1 MGVPTIYTRSKILWE
16 FPQFTRDRKSCKSSY
31 NLQNVVKSESN
42 SDHNTVSLQNRQEG
56 LVIKDVV
63 HPTSFI
69 FSFLHHFDRWGQKS
83 TSHSLWMFRTIERFF
98 SIVKKLFFKKSSQSL
113 SLSEFSYSI
122 KKLSK
127 ISRLFRTN

>member
-1 MGVPTIYTRSKILWE
+1 
-16 FPQFTRDRKSCKSSY
+16 
-31 NLQNVVKSESN
+31 
-42 SDHNTVSLQNRQEG
+42 
-56 LVIKDVV
+56 
-63 HPTSFI
+63 
-69 FSFLHHFDRWGQKS
+69 
-83 TSHSLWMFRTIERFF
+83 MFRTIERFF